1 MSETKKR
8 VLIIISSFIFILL
21 YIIFAFKLPGDE
33 LQLIPKWTISVTK
46 PSQNSSFDSKKFAFK
61 LGQILG
67 YFTEEGDVTLSES
80 FPYMATISDEYWTVF
95 SSSAENLPIF
105 NNNREKIGTIE
116 TAGFPFFTDYGN
128 FIFLPGG
135 MSFGYLDDDGKR
147 LWTYE
152 DITPIT
158 SFYPYEKGIIVGF
171 AEGKILNFDYKGNI
185 IFSSVPGGSKY
196 SLILGVASSED
207 GLLSACVS
215 GIDSQRF
222 VLMKTAGGQ
231 TKTVFHEYLDGNLRE
246 QTYVKFSKDN
256 SKVFYNEKNGLGVVD
271 IGNLKS
277 YHIPLLGKILSIEE
291 MEEYNLFFV
300 LTKLQGEY
308 RVYILENL
316 SNLIGSYVFKGN
328 NGFILSDKNNLYT
341 GVDSTITKIEVQ
353 R

>member
-21 YIIFAFKLPGDE
+21 YIIFAFKLSGDE

-196 SLILGVASSED
+196 SVILGVASSED

-246 QTYVKFSKDN
+246 QTYVKFSKNN

-300 LTKLQGEY
+300 LTKLEGEY

-316 SNLIGSYVFKGN
+316 CNLIGSYVFKGN